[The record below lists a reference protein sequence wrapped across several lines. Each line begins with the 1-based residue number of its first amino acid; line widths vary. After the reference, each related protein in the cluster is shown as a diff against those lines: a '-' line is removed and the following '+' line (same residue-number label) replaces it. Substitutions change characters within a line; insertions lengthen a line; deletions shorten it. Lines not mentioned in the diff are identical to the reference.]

1 MIPRTPKYTRTYPL
15 FPYPTRFRS
24 RGAPRA
30 WNTQGHVEAWYGVM
44 GMGAV
49 CHTLNPRLTAA
60 QLGSMLAQSE
70 ARVLLVSPDLLPLAR
85 EASAN
90 LPALR
95 HILLLDLGTGQG
107 GAEALEPLILAA
119 ARDRPWGDFDE
130 NTPSGLCF
138 TIGRAHV

>member
-1 MIPRTPKYTRTYPL
+1 
-15 FPYPTRFRS
+15 
-24 RGAPRA
+24 
-30 WNTQGHVEAWYGVM
+30 M

-95 HILLLDLGTGQG
+95 HILLLDIGTGQG

-130 NTPSGLCF
+130 NTPRSEEHTSELQSLMR
-138 TIGRAHV
+138 ISY

>member
-1 MIPRTPKYTRTYPL
+1 
-15 FPYPTRFRS
+15 
-24 RGAPRA
+24 
-30 WNTQGHVEAWYGVM
+30 M

-95 HILLLDLGTGQG
+95 HILLLDIGTGQG
-107 GAEALEPLILAA
+107 GAEALAPLIPAA
-119 ARDRPWGDFDE
+119 ARDRPGGDFDE
-130 NTPSGLCF
+130 NTHRKSLGWGKRGVD
-138 TIGRAHV
+138 TEN

>member
-1 MIPRTPKYTRTYPL
+1 MRM
-15 FPYPTRFRS
+15 S
-24 RGAPRA
+24 D
-30 WNTQGHVEAWYGVM
+30 WSSD
-44 GMGAV
+44 V
-49 CHTLNPRLTAA
+49 CYADL
-60 QLGSMLAQSE
+60 
-70 ARVLLVSPDLLPLAR
+70 LLPLAR

-95 HILLLDLGTGQG
+95 HILLLDIGTGQG

-138 TIGRAHV
+138 TSGSTGAPKGVTYTHRGCYLHTMRQLQADVLAPTPRDAILAVVPLDRKSTRLNSSH

>member
-30 WNTQGHVEAWYGVM
+30 WNTQGRVEAWYGVM

-60 QLGSMLAQSE
+60 QLGSMLAQSA
-70 ARVLLVSPDLLPLAR
+70 ARVLLVSPDLLPLSR

-95 HILLLDLGTGQG
+95 HNLVLDIGKGRGGAEELEHHIITADQSGSAWSRGRGWLEVVLQG
-107 GAEALEPLILAA
+107 GA
-119 ARDRPWGDFDE
+119 
-130 NTPSGLCF
+130 
-138 TIGRAHV
+138 

>member
-1 MIPRTPKYTRTYPL
+1 
-15 FPYPTRFRS
+15 
-24 RGAPRA
+24 
-30 WNTQGHVEAWYGVM
+30 
-44 GMGAV
+44 
-49 CHTLNPRLTAA
+49 
-60 QLGSMLAQSE
+60 MLAQSE

-95 HILLLDLGTGQG
+95 HILLLDIGTGQG

-138 TIGRAHV
+138 TSGSTGAPKGVTYRSEEHTSELPSLMRT

>member
-1 MIPRTPKYTRTYPL
+1 MGPGDRVATL
-15 FPYPTRFRS
+15 
-24 RGAPRA
+24 G
-30 WNTQGHVEAWYGVM
+30 WNKEGHVEAWYGVM

-90 LPALR
+90 LPALG
-95 HILLLDLGTGQG
+95 HVLLLDIGTGQG
-107 GAEALEPLILAA
+107 GAEAQEARLLGA
-119 ARDRPWGDFDE
+119 ARD
-130 NTPSGLCF
+130 TPGGGLE
-138 TIGRAHV
+138 RVDPK